1 VVRRS
6 PSPASP
12 QELADAEKAV
22 SKHINNMFTKLDLY
36 PAGDDN
42 RPALFHGRN
51 DRYEQDRYGE
61 YQEDE
66 MRAIKIVSYGLSSA
80 LPAGMPLMP

>member
-1 VVRRS
+1 VVRRG

-22 SKHINNMFTKLDLY
+22 SKHINNIFTKLDLY

-42 RPALFHGRN
+42 RLALFHGR
-51 DRYEQDRYGE
+51 DERYDQDRYGE
-61 YQEDE
+61 YEQDE
-66 MRAIKIVSYGLSSA
+66 MRAIKIVSYSLGRA
-80 LPAGMPLMP
+80 LPA